1 MSIRQQHK
9 YVRRSIKA
17 HEVVFVT
24 WEENDLIHYYCIKG
38 RNRLVRLK
46 TTAFAVKGRADA
58 IGMARDWGDGA
69 PHLAHEMP
77 ARIM

>member
-17 HEVVFVT
+17 HEVVFVI
-24 WEENDLIHYYCIKG
+24 WEENDHIHYYCIKG
-38 RNRLVRLK
+38 RNRLGRLK

-58 IGMARDWGDGA
+58 IDMARDLGDGA

-77 ARIM
+77 GAVQ